1 MAMNRRKIAMIG
13 IACLAAAGAS
23 LGVAMQAHASG
34 TAKPM
39 KPAPAAAQPMAE
51 PTSPDTDTLQQGDQ
65 TTPDSAAVAAAK
77 IVKAAPKSVSAE
89 SDPAAES
96 TSETTSEEATSESQS
111 ASDGPGGHADPPGDV
126 QHEGGP
132 NEQ

>member
-1 MAMNRRKIAMIG
+1 MNRRKIAVIG

-39 KPAPAAAQPMAE
+39 KPAPAAAQPTVE

-65 TTPDSAAVAAAK
+65 TAPDSATVVSPAVVKAAAK
-77 IVKAAPKSVSAE
+77 AVSAE
-89 SDPAAES
+89 SDPAGES
-96 TSETTSEEATSESQS
+96 TSETASEEASSESES